1 MSEALRF
8 FALALVILVFFA
20 VRILLGQSSG
30 SRIVAEWRPQGLRQF
45 FATIERFYLSLAG
58 WRVPVVLGVAPLL
71 VLSAAVWLVFLELT
85 PGSALV
91 PALAALTFALGCLGL
106 MRDFCQWKTQRF
118 EERLVEAVD
127 LMVAVLRVG
136 ENPRSALV
144 QVARLMREP
153 VGRECG
159 DVVRRLDQ
167 GLELEQ
173 AVQRMVSVYDAEGT
187 RLFVQALR
195 AKWGAGGDLAE
206 VLNGVS
212 RSIRE
217 RMRTTLQMRGQLS
230 GVAYAGVMLAGMP
243 YALYAFFLLSQ
254 PGWVESIHAHALGQQ
269 LLHWALG
276 LQVLGLFALLHVLR
290 SDV

>member
-1 MSEALRF
+1 M
-8 FALALVILVFFA
+8 
-20 VRILLGQSSG
+20 
-30 SRIVAEWRPQGLRQF
+30 RQF

-58 WRVPVVLGVAPLL
+58 WRVPVALGLAPLL

-85 PGSALV
+85 PGSAVV

-106 MRDFCQWKTQRF
+106 MRDFCQWKTRRF
-118 EERLVEAVD
+118 EERLVDAVD
-127 LMVAVLRVG
+127 IMVAVLRVG
-136 ENPRSALV
+136 DNPRGALL
-144 QVARLMREP
+144 QVGRLMEGP

-167 GLELEQ
+167 GLEVEQ
-173 AVQRMVSVYDAEGT
+173 AVQRMVSVYDCEGV

-206 VLNGVS
+206 VLSGVN
-212 RSIRE
+212 RSVRE
-217 RMRTTLQMRGQLS
+217 RMRTNLQMRGQLS
-230 GVAYAGVMLAGMP
+230 GVAYAGVMLAAMP
-243 YALYAFFLLSQ
+243 YALYAFFLFSQ
-254 PGWVESIHAHALGQQ
+254 PGWVESIHEHALGQQ

-290 SDV
+290 SDA

>member
-8 FALALVILVFFA
+8 FALALVILAFFA

-30 SRIVAEWRPQGLRQF
+30 SRIVAEWRAQGVRQF

-58 WRVPVVLGVAPLL
+58 WRVPVALGLAPLL

-85 PGSALV
+85 PGSAVV

-106 MRDFCQWKTQRF
+106 MRDFCQWKTRRF
-118 EERLVEAVD
+118 EERLVDAVD
-127 LMVAVLRVG
+127 IMVAVLRVG
-136 ENPRSALV
+136 DNPRGALL
-144 QVARLMREP
+144 QVGRLMEGP

-167 GLELEQ
+167 GLEVEQ
-173 AVQRMVSVYDAEGT
+173 AVQRMVSVYDCEGV

-206 VLNGVS
+206 VLSGVN
-212 RSIRE
+212 RSVRE
-217 RMRTTLQMRGQLS
+217 RMRTNLQMRGQLS
-230 GVAYAGVMLAGMP
+230 GVAYAGVMLAAMP
-243 YALYAFFLLSQ
+243 YALYAFFLFSQ
-254 PGWVESIHAHALGQQ
+254 PGWVESIHEHALGQQ

-290 SDV
+290 SDA